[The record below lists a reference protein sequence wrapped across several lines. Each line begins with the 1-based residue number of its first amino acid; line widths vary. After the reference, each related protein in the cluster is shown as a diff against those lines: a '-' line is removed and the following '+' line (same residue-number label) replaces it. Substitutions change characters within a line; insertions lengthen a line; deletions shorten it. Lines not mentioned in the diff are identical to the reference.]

1 MKDIDTMSDST
12 TQALGDSELLQVHKD
27 SSEPST
33 YLEWTSEESQGF
45 QTNLE
50 PRSFNTI
57 AL

>member
-1 MKDIDTMSDST
+1 MKDIGTMSDST
-12 TQALGDSELLQVHKD
+12 TLALGDSELLQVHKV

-33 YLEWTSEESQGF
+33 DLEWTSEESQGF

>member
-1 MKDIDTMSDST
+1 MSDST
-12 TQALGDSELLQVHKD
+12 TQAMDDFELPQARKV